1 MNVGRRNCELSVRI
15 GVLAEPRLG
24 GQAFAET
31 FETTGP
37 EGPPMLRS
45 ATLREIQIMEKRS
58 KSFAIRKALGALAVG
73 ASTLSFNAIAAEPT
87 VIELTQ
93 VGCQF
98 IESENGV
105 DHQFSTTKAAD
116 CEAINERTGN
126 ERLGKAKVFQLKPG
140 KYVFKVTNK
149 NVPYSLGFWVRGD
162 GVLNRAR
169 LPSVSGGGLTPGT
182 TKDYH
187 IDLQPGE
194 YVYSCPLN
202 PTPNYK
208 LVVSG

>member
-1 MNVGRRNCELSVRI
+1 MSHS
-15 GVLAEPRLG
+15 
-24 GQAFAET
+24 
-31 FETTGP
+31 TTI
-37 EGPPMLRS
+37 S
-45 ATLREIQIMEKRS
+45 AV
-58 KSFAIRKALGALAVG
+58 KALALAAAVG
-73 ASTLSFNAIAAEPT
+73 VSALGSASQAAEPT

-105 DHQFSTTKAAD
+105 NHGFKTTQASD
-116 CEAINERTGN
+116 CEVINQRTAE
-126 ERLGKAKVFQLKPG
+126 ERLKRATVLRLKPG
-140 KYVFKVTNK
+140 RYVFKVTNE

-169 LPSVSGGGLTPGT
+169 LPSVSGGGLTTGK
-182 TKDYH
+182 TKDYE
-187 IDLQPGE
+187 IDLKPGE

-202 PTPNYK
+202 PTPDYK